1 MNYEVLTMKGA
12 EKIANYDK
20 LVEENKILKEQRNY
34 YKTEY
39 NMLVIT
45 FNKSNREKDREIRRL
60 EKELMEARN
69 EK

>member
-1 MNYEVLTMKGA
+1 MNYEVLTMKDA

-34 YKTEY
+34 HKTEY
-39 NMLVIT
+39 NMLVIK